1 MNAGNALFID
11 VIPDCSG
18 SLLVNAGADLLVAT
32 FDVRRLFLDPCGVFP
47 QNFSQRP
54 GNFGN
59 VRLGLLQLMGVKVH
73 ILHAD
78 GGRQNIHIPVE
89 DVPPV
94 GGHRRRAG
102 LVAQSEGGII
112 IVVRHHQAVQP
123 QPNRQEGQ
131 RPQQRGYQ
139 HDAPVLAAV
148 QPQTVKFPLLPPHKP
163 PAFPSRYNFGQQGN
177 PSPPSAAAILLYEE
191 GRTLC
196 RERHTFAAQ
205 PKEADSPSPNRPPK
219 NQTMSSQSVRSGF
232 GWEIVTVMVLLG
244 TSSTGTMPSASALSR
259 MSSRS

>member
-11 VIPDCSG
+11 VIPDFPG
-18 SLLVNAGADLLVAT
+18 GLLVNAGADLLVAT
-32 FDVRRLFLDPCGVFP
+32 FDVRRLFLDPGGVFP

-54 GNFGN
+54 GNFRN
-59 VRLGLLQLMGVKVH
+59 IRPGLLQLVGVKVH

-78 GGRQNIHIPVE
+78 GGRQNVHVPVE

-123 QPNRQEGQ
+123 QPHRQEGQ

-139 HDAPVLAAV
+139 HDTPVLAAV

-232 GWEIVTVMVLLG
+232 GWESVTVMVLLG

>member
-11 VIPDCSG
+11 VIPDDSG
-18 SLLVNAGADLLVAT
+18 GFLVNAGADLLVAPL
-32 FDVRRLFLDPCGVFP
+32 DVHRLLLDPGGILSQDFP
-47 QNFSQRP
+47 QRP

-59 VRLGLLQLMGVKVH
+59 IRLGLLQLVRVEVH

-78 GGRQNIHIPVE
+78 GGRQNVHVPVE

-102 LVAQSEGGII
+102 LVAQSEGGIV
-112 IVVRHHQAVQP
+112 IVIRHHQAVQP
-123 QPNRQEGQ
+123 KPHRQEGQ

-139 HDAPVLAAV
+139 HDAPVLTAV
-148 QPQTVKFPLLPPHKP
+148 QPQAVKFPLLPPHKP
-163 PAFPSRYNFGQQGN
+163 PAFLSRYNFGQQGN

-196 RERHTFAAQ
+196 RGTAFSAH
-205 PKEADSPSPNRPPK
+205 PKEAASPSPNRPPK

-244 TSSTGTMPSASALSR
+244 TSSTGTMPRASALSR